1 MHAGFCSTEVT
12 GSKEAI
18 LDGILS
24 NGRGYCLTWEL
35 SEHCSQ
41 KSPLLSNVIFFSTYA
56 LNFVF
61 GGCRGRV
68 LLHSTDWPGTQRSTC
83 YASQVMGLKVCILLT
98 GSSEFLF
105 EGIQTLDFKALP
117 SVFPEWLL
125 PSHSHLEKRGERE
138 PGVITLTPAMSSW
151 NTEPVESYWYLTEER
166 KITSKLDE
174 VKA

>member
-1 MHAGFCSTEVT
+1 MWLQIFKVMTAARCFIRRTKMHAGFCSTEVT

-24 NGRGYCLTWEL
+24 NGRGYYLTWEL

-56 LNFVF
+56 LNFIF

-83 YASQVMGLKVCILLT
+83 YASQVMGLKVCIILT

-105 EGIQTLDFKALP
+105 EGIQTLHFKALP

-125 PSHSHLEKRGERE
+125 PSHSHLEKRGESLVSLHWLPQWAAE
-138 PGVITLTPAMSSW
+138 IQNL
-151 NTEPVESYWYLTEER
+151 
-166 KITSKLDE
+166 
-174 VKA
+174 